1 MGLDEFKTDSGSS
14 SSSSSSSDTE
24 STSTTNQTKVD
35 NTPSYMTE
43 AFTDH
48 DDVSTRAIK
57 YEIKSVMPKFTY
69 GFSTSRFDTGELVAY
84 SEHEDGESV
93 VVFTTIQAQIDSPSA
108 TENKPL
114 KVCEWDFEKQEVC
127 GDSGTIEYN
136 SSWNTKLR
144 GAILSMLD

>member
-1 MGLDEFKTDSGSS
+1 
-14 SSSSSSSDTE
+14 
-24 STSTTNQTKVD
+24 
-35 NTPSYMTE
+35 
-43 AFTDH
+43 
-48 DDVSTRAIK
+48 
-57 YEIKSVMPKFTY
+57 VMPKFTY

-114 KVCEWDFEKQEVC
+114 KVCEWNFETQEVY
-127 GDSGTIEYN
+127 GDSGTVEYD

-144 GAILSMLD
+144 EAILSMLD